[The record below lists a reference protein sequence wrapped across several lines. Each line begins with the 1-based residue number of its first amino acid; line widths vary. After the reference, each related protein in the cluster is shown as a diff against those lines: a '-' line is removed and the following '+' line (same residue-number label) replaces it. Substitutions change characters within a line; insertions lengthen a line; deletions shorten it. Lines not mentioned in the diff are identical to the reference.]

1 MMIDE
6 KRKNLKTFEELD
18 VWPLLRSLTKDVYE
32 VSKRID
38 FAHEFLRCDQMRRA
52 AISVRSKSAEG
63 FDRQLNKELMRFLTL
78 AKASAAELRSQLY
91 LAFNQ
96 VYMSQKVFDET
107 KLKVESVTKQLV
119 GFIRYL
125 QQKGAN

>member
-1 MMIDE
+1 
-6 KRKNLKTFEELD
+6 
-18 VWPLLRSLTKDVYE
+18 
-32 VSKRID
+32 
-38 FAHEFLRCDQMRRA
+38 
-52 AISVRSKSAEG
+52 
-63 FDRQLNKELMRFLTL
+63 MRFLTL